1 MSRYLKLSA
10 IVAVVASLTFCIGF
24 YSALRKNVVFDSIV
38 KTVRYLKPTV
48 ADASAPELRLDM
60 SDRTLLDTTLLPFH
74 RTDINVTAVEG
85 GILPIAAVVA
95 DQGDEAIVLGDEGSL
110 LRLRTDACADSGCA
124 RNIGQLT
131 RADGT
136 RIDDIY
142 DMMRI
147 EVDGRAEWY
156 VAYGQLDRTGYSKA
170 LVISRVDLGTDDDED
185 RLIRVEPP
193 FFKAR
198 PFSLQNGH
206 AKRAAGGALSY
217 DPRDDSIIVTVGDFS
232 LNGIA
237 NDYAGDIP
245 PPQSADSDLGKIL
258 RVDRKTG
265 DSRIISSG
273 HRNPQGLS
281 MSSGGELISTEHAP
295 KGGDEINLIADGRN
309 YGWPNVSMGTV
320 YGTYEFPQKPLVEGK
335 EHGGYTPPIS
345 AFLPSPGIGAIIHAE
360 DFNPAW
366 DGDLIAATL
375 KARSLFRVRRW
386 ETGSYTEQ
394 VYIGDRIRDLDIAGG
409 NLVLGT
415 DSGKVILLSPVENI
429 ELARTEIGLNTNLN
443 ALSNCGSCHN
453 LNYPSSTPGAPH
465 LRNLLGRNIASASD
479 FPGYSDAL
487 KSRGE
492 DVWTEESLEA
502 FLRDPQSFAQG
513 TAMPKLDLTDAE
525 ISELMTQIK
534 LLR

>member
-1 MSRYLKLSA
+1 MSRYLKFTAL
-10 IVAVVASLTFCIGF
+10 VAVVASLTFCFGF

-38 KTVRYLKPTV
+38 KTVRYLKPAV

-74 RTDINVTAVEG
+74 RMDVTVTDEDG
-85 GILPIAAVVA
+85 GVLPIVAVVA
-95 DQGDEAIVLGDEGSL
+95 DQRDEAVALGDDGSL
-110 LRLRTDACADSGCA
+110 LRVETESCVDSGCA
-124 RNIGQLT
+124 RNIGRLT
-131 RADGT
+131 RPDGT

-147 EVDGRAEWY
+147 EVDGRPEWY
-156 VAYGQLDRTGYSKA
+156 VSYGQLDRTGYSKS
-170 LVISRVDLGTDDDED
+170 LVISRVDLSTDADSDA
-185 RLIRVEPP
+185 LIRVEPP
-193 FFKAR
+193 VFQAR

-206 AKRAAGGALSY
+206 AKRAAGGAIAY
-217 DPRDDSIIVTVGDFS
+217 DPRDDSIVVTVGDYS

-237 NDYAGDIP
+237 NDFPGDVP
-245 PPQSADSDLGKIL
+245 PPQSPDSDLGKVL

-265 DSRIISSG
+265 ESRIISSG

-281 MSSGGELISTEHAP
+281 ISATGEIISTEHAP
-295 KGGDEINLIADGRN
+295 KGGDEINLIRDGQN

-320 YGTYEFPQKPLVEGK
+320 YGTYEFPQKPLVEGT

-360 DFNPAW
+360 GFNKAW

-386 ETGSYTEQ
+386 ENGSYTEQ

-415 DSGKVILLSPVENI
+415 DGGKIIILSPVENV
-429 ELARTEIGLNTNLN
+429 EMARTEIGLHTNLN

-453 LNYPSSTPGAPH
+453 LNYPASTPGAPH

-479 FPGYSDAL
+479 YDGYSDAL
-487 KSRGE
+487 KSRGDE
-492 DVWTEESLEA
+492 VWTEDRLEA
-502 FLRDPQSFAQG
+502 FLRDPQSFASG
-513 TAMPKLDLTDAE
+513 TAMPDLDLSDAD